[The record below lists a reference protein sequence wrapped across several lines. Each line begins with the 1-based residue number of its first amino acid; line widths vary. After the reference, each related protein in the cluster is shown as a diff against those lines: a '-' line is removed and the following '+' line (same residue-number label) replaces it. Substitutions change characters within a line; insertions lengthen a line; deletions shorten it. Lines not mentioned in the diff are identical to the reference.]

1 MKKWLLLVSALLLA
15 GVVQAGQF
23 KTIKDAEIHYVVF
36 NSTFMTPQ
44 VARSYGLKR
53 NEFIA
58 TVNVSVLDRASAGKP
73 ALQVGIKGEAK
84 NLIGQTKT
92 LEFRE
97 IKEGDA
103 IYYLAQFP
111 IVNEELYKFTIDVDA
126 GNKGRG
132 PISFSQKLY
141 VEQ

>member
-1 MKKWLLLVSALLLA
+1 MKKSLLFIFAILMSSVAA
-15 GVVQAGQF
+15 AGQF
-23 KTIKDAEIHYVVF
+23 KTIKDAEVHYVVF
-36 NSTFMTPQ
+36 NSTFVTPK

-53 NEFIA
+53 NEHIA
-58 TVNVSVLDRASAGKP
+58 TVNVSVLDRSSAGKP
-73 ALQVGIKGEAK
+73 AMEVSIKGVAK

-92 LEFRE
+92 LEFKQ

-111 IVNEELYKFTIDVDA
+111 IVNEEMYKFTIDIDA

-132 PISFSQKLY
+132 PVSFSQKLY
-141 VEQ
+141 VEP

>member
-1 MKKWLLLVSALLLA
+1 MKKSLLFIFAILMSSVAA
-15 GVVQAGQF
+15 AGQF
-23 KTIKDAEIHYVVF
+23 KTIKDAEVHYVVF
-36 NSTFMTPQ
+36 NSTFVTPK

-53 NEFIA
+53 NEHIA

-73 ALQVGIKGEAK
+73 AMEVSIKGVAK

-92 LEFRE
+92 LEFKQ

-111 IVNEELYKFTIDVDA
+111 IVNEEMYKFTIDIDA

-132 PISFSQKLY
+132 PVSFSQKLY
-141 VEQ
+141 VEP

>member
-1 MKKWLLLVSALLLA
+1 MKKSLLFIFAILVSGLT
-15 GVVQAGQF
+15 QAGQF
-23 KTIKDAEIHYVVF
+23 KTIKDAEVHYVVF

-44 VARSYGLKR
+44 IARSYGLKR
-53 NEFIA
+53 NEFTA

-73 ALQVGIKGEAK
+73 AMAVRIEGSAK
-84 NLIGQTKT
+84 NLIGQTRT
-92 LEFRE
+92 LEFKE

-111 IVNEELYKFTIDVDA
+111 IVNEDTYKFTIDIDA

>member
-1 MKKWLLLVSALLLA
+1 MKKSLLFIFAILMSCVAA
-15 GVVQAGQF
+15 AGQF
-23 KTIKDAEIHYVVF
+23 KTIKDAEVHYVVF
-36 NSTFMTPQ
+36 NSTFVTPK

-53 NEFIA
+53 NEHIA

-73 ALQVGIKGEAK
+73 AMEVSIKGVAK

-92 LEFRE
+92 LEFKQ

-111 IVNEELYKFTIDVDA
+111 IVNEEMYQFTIDIDA

-132 PISFSQKLY
+132 PVSFSQKLY
-141 VEQ
+141 VEP